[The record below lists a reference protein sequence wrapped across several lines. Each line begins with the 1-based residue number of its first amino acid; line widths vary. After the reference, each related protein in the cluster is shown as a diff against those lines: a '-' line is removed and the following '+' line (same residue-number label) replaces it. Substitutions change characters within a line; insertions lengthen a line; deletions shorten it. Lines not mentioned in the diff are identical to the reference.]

1 MVTTSGVLLVA
12 LAATEIAIVIV
23 GLVFL
28 VKTPARALPGQ
39 IKWPYALLI
48 VLLQFIGT
56 PIFLIIRHDGM
67 RNLAGGTAT
76 SNYTGAADPSHTG
89 AANPNH
95 IDAANPSSTDPS
107 STGVDATIRAL
118 YGQEPDAS

>member
-12 LAATEIAIVIV
+12 LAAAEIAIVIV
-23 GLVFL
+23 GLMFL
-28 VKTPARALPGQ
+28 VKTPVRALPGQ

-67 RNLAGGTAT
+67 RNLAGAANP
-76 SNYTGAADPSHTG
+76 SHTGAANPSHTG

-95 IDAANPSSTDPS
+95 IDAANPSSTDPG

>member
-12 LAATEIAIVIV
+12 LAAAEIAIVIV

-67 RNLAGGTAT
+67 RNLAGGAT
-76 SNYTGAADPSHTG
+76 TPNHTDAANPNHTG
-89 AANPNH
+89 AANPS
-95 IDAANPSSTDPS
+95 ATDPS

-118 YGQEPDAS
+118 YGHEPDAS